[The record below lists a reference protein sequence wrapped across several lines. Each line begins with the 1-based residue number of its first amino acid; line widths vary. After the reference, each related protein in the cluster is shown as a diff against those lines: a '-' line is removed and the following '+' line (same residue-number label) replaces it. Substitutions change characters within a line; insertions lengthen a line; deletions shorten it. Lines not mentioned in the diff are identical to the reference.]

1 MAIMG
6 PWTNAEVLV
15 NAVDISAWTTS
26 VTIETSRD
34 EVDVTAMG
42 AVNKVTM
49 PGLGDATIEIEV
61 LQGFGAG
68 EIDAT
73 MQPLSVTS
81 TPFNVWV
88 KPVKGTAISATNPQ
102 YQMSSLLFSYNPMDG
117 GVGDAMKTT
126 LTFKNAAQAGLVR
139 DITP

>member
-15 NAVDISAWTTS
+15 NAVDISAWVTS

-49 PGLGDATIEIEV
+49 PGLGDATIEVEV

-73 MQPLSVTS
+73 MQPLSTTS
-81 TPFNVWV
+81 TAFPVWV

-102 YQMSSLLFSYNPMDG
+102 YQMSSLLFTYNPMDG
-117 GVGDAMKTT
+117 SVGDAMKTT

>member
-15 NAVDISAWTTS
+15 NAVDISAFVTS

-49 PGLGDATIEIEV
+49 PGLGDATINVEV
-61 LQGFGAG
+61 LQAFGAG

-73 MQPLSVTS
+73 MFPLSTTS

-88 KPVKGTAISATNPQ
+88 KPVKGSAISATNPQ
-102 YQMSSLLFSYNPMDG
+102 YQMSSLLYSYNPMDSAI
-117 GVGDAMKTT
+117 GDAMKTT
-126 LTFKNAAQAGLVR
+126 LTFKNASQAGLVR
-139 DITP
+139 DVTP